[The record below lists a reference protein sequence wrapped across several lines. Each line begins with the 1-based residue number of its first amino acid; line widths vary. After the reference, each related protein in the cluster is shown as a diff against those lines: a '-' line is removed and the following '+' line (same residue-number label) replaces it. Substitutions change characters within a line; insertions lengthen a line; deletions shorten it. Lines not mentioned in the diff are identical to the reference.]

1 MNKCKKIWLN
11 FVLKPLIAIML
22 AVVACLFFNF
32 LLVTPP
38 QSSTIS
44 TTMADVKAQEENID
58 VVFLGTSMTFRDIDA
73 VALSQGLDKNVF
85 NIAYENGDYYT
96 SYYLLKEVTK
106 TNNLEK
112 LFLESSIHSF
122 SRENSTEDI
131 EVYKLLSKDLKYD
144 FAKGIGLDYVDFPL
158 LEFTNY
164 LKNFSNERFFKTV
177 TSKLDKKQELGANIS
192 TKHSIYKGHG
202 FVCNTNQVSSPANL
216 ILPKNYFY
224 HNKIFD
230 ESNVDKKQLEY
241 YHNILKLCEEKNIE
255 VVLYSPTY
263 VQSVV
268 KEYKDDFKNFNRYIA
283 DIASDYDVTY
293 LDLTKLKH
301 KHFAQADEYFYNA
314 NHFNGKGA
322 KAMAEV
328 LQSIYQELENGTYN
342 ASYWFNESH

>member
-11 FVLKPLIAIML
+11 FVLKPLIAIVL

-58 VVFLGTSMTFRDIDA
+58 VVFLGTSMTFRGIDA

-96 SYYLLKEVTK
+96 NYYLLKEVTK
-106 TNNLEK
+106 KNNLEK

-122 SRENSTEDI
+122 SRTNSTEDI
-131 EVYKLLSKDLKYD
+131 EVYKILSKDLKHE
-144 FAKGIGLDYVDFPL
+144 FAKGIGLNYVDFPL

-164 LKNFSNERFFKTV
+164 LKNFSNERFQKTV
-177 TSKLDKKQELGANIS
+177 TSKLDGKKEIGANIS
-192 TKHSIYKGHG
+192 TKNSIYKGHG
-202 FVCNTNQVSSPANL
+202 FVCNLKQVSSPANL

-241 YHNILKLCEEKNIE
+241 YHKIFKLCEEKNIE

-263 VQSVV
+263 V
-268 KEYKDDFKNFNRYIA
+268 
-283 DIASDYDVTY
+283 
-293 LDLTKLKH
+293 
-301 KHFAQADEYFYNA
+301 
-314 NHFNGKGA
+314 
-322 KAMAEV
+322 
-328 LQSIYQELENGTYN
+328 
-342 ASYWFNESH
+342 